1 MPPSQRGLLHAPS
14 LLYSFLLHRAAPDT
28 LHTHLF
34 FLNHILQNVP
44 RIDVNTMKAG
54 TSVYKEAL
62 RNFLFEGVV
71 NAPYSSLSKSVFR
84 TFGEIT
90 RDVKQSLKLKT
101 LAPRQ
106 LARKGTRSQRPSLK
120 RGGQGLL
127 FL

>member
-1 MPPSQRGLLHAPS
+1 
-14 LLYSFLLHRAAPDT
+14 
-28 LHTHLF
+28 
-34 FLNHILQNVP
+34 
-44 RIDVNTMKAG
+44 MKAG

-106 LARKGTRSQRPSLK
+106 LARKGTCSQRPSLK